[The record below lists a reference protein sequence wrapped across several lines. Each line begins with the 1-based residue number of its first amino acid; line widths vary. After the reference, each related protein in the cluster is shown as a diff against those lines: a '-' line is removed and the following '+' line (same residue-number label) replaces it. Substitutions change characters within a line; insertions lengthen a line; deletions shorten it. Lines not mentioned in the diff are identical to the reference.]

1 MVLKDNTRPERN
13 LKVAFADSLT
23 GPYSP
28 ASQPFT
34 ESFVEGPSVEKVGED
49 YLVYFDVYRK
59 KYTEPYVPGIL
70 LTLPMKPET

>member
-13 LKVAFADSLT
+13 LKIAFADSLT

-34 ESFVEGPSVEKVGED
+34 ESFVEGPTVEKIGEG
-49 YLVYFDVYRK
+49 LSHLF
-59 KYTEPYVPGIL
+59 
-70 LTLPMKPET
+70 

>member
-13 LKVAFADSLT
+13 LKIAFSDSMT

-34 ESFVEGPSVEKVGED
+34 ESFVEGPSVEKVGDD
-49 YLVYFDVYRK
+49 YLIYFMYIRK
-59 KYTEPYVPGIL
+59 KYMALCVRRISG
-70 LTLPMKPET
+70 TLQM